1 MPTPA
6 TSDLAAIRTRSD
18 MLAESAHRTHLTRD
32 EARHLTG
39 WTNAELTRLALD
51 NVVQAEYS
59 GKGYTRF
66 STASLLRVMRRRK
79 QPFSLFDVV
88 RSAADSGQR
97 LTDDALVVNEAATR
111 NRRDLQAR
119 GARCYRLLRRD
130 HVVPTDP
137 AWTAWYQGQTILA
150 EHLLGQER
158 ERRTVE
164 HAEFAAHGLV
174 LTTLW
179 IPTLPLTSYGRYTR
193 AVLAHAHRA
202 GQRVRVGSSEQ
213 VRHMEADQPV
223 PEVTVYEAAVVYLH
237 TYTRL
242 GRRDG
247 AIRIIDPDLATHLC
261 EQMDHLCHNAAPLDH
276 FREAA

>member
-1 MPTPA
+1 MPA
-6 TSDLAAIRTRSD
+6 STSFDLTAIRTRSD
-18 MLAESAHRTHLTRD
+18 LLAEKAHRTHLTRD

-39 WTNAELTRLALD
+39 WTGAELTRLALD

-66 STASLLRVMRRRK
+66 STASLLRLMRRRR

-88 RSAADSGQR
+88 RSAADGGQR
-97 LTDDALVVNEAATR
+97 LTDDALAVDEATTR

-119 GARCYRLLRRD
+119 RARCYRLVRRD

-137 AWTAWYQGQTILA
+137 AWSAWYQGRTTLA

-158 ERRTVE
+158 ERRAIE
-164 HAEFAAHGLV
+164 RAEFAAYGLP

-193 AVLAHAHRA
+193 AVLAQAHRA
-202 GQRVRVGSSEQ
+202 GQRVRVGSSDQ
-213 VRHMEADQPV
+213 VRHMEAEEPL

-247 AIRIIDPDLATHLC
+247 AIRIVDPDLATHLC
-261 EQMDHLCHNAAPLDH
+261 EQMKHLCRTAATLNH
-276 FREAA
+276 LQEAA

>member
-1 MPTPA
+1 MLTPTS
-6 TSDLAAIRTRSD
+6 SDFKTIRTRSD
-18 MLAESAHRTHLTRD
+18 LLAENAHRTHLTRD
-32 EARHLTG
+32 ETRYLTG
-39 WTNAELTRLALD
+39 WTGAELTRLALD

-66 STASLLRVMRRRK
+66 STASLLRLMRRRR

-88 RSAADSGQR
+88 RSAAVHGQR
-97 LTDDALVVNEAATR
+97 LTDDALAVDEAAIR
-111 NRRDLQAR
+111 ERGDLQVR

-137 AWTAWYQGQTILA
+137 AWSAWYQGRTKLA

-158 ERRTVE
+158 ERRAVE
-164 HAEFAAHGLV
+164 RAEFAAYGLP

-193 AVLAHAHRA
+193 AVLAQAHRA
-202 GQRVRVGSSEQ
+202 GQRVRVGNSDQ
-213 VRHMEADQPV
+213 VRHMEADEPL

-237 TYTRL
+237 AYTRL

-247 AIRIIDPDLATHLC
+247 AIKIVDPDLATHLC
-261 EQMDHLCHNAAPLDH
+261 EQMEHLCRNAATFGHLQ
-276 FREAA
+276 EAA